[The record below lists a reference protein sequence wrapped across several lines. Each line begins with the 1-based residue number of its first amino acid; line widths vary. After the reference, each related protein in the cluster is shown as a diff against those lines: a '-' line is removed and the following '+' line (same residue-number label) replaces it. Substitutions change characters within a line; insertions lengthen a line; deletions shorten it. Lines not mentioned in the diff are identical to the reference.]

1 VVYTAVLLSKNQ
13 NDTHQMDCGV
23 RSTVTMICERDLRD
37 AGENDTAME
46 RNKGLERLNV
56 P

>member
-1 VVYTAVLLSKNQ
+1 MLQYYFQKS
-13 NDTHQMDCGV
+13 NDTHTGETAGKKHCNYDC
-23 RSTVTMICERDLRD
+23 E

-46 RNKGLERLNV
+46 RNKGLERENI